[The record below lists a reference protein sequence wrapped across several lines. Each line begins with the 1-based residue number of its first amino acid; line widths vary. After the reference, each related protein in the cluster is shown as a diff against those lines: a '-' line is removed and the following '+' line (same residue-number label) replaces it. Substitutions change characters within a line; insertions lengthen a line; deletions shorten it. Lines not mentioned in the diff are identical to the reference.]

1 MKKRFSVSKTPH
13 IIGVVRERTA
23 QDAVRKIHAYQ
34 ESGATAIDV
43 HLSCLDEESKTIDAM
58 RSIADGT
65 DLPILALNYNQAY
78 DWSELN
84 DSEEERV
91 ALLLKAL
98 QAGMSAVDIQGYT
111 FDVNSKRQYIG
122 KDEYSFTKNNPYEIV
137 TDKKIIQKQKELID
151 RVHDLGKEVVI
162 STHPYIPMNGN
173 QIEDLVCFLAE
184 RNPDVIKLVTR
195 CLTEEHLT
203 EAFATMRRLKGLK
216 LRQKIS
222 FHCCDELGKTT
233 RLINP
238 LLGSYMCFCTR
249 AADGNRN
256 KEQLDITTA
265 VAFFEEFGWR
275 KEEK

>member
-1 MKKRFSVSKTPH
+1 M
-13 IIGVVRERTA
+13 
-23 QDAVRKIHAYQ
+23 
-34 ESGATAIDV
+34 
-43 HLSCLDEESKTIDAM
+43 
-58 RSIADGT
+58 
-65 DLPILALNYNQAY
+65 
-78 DWSELN
+78 WSELN